1 MLKPPN
7 TAELSFQLGD
17 EIGSEGRNSQ
27 VFKARDLQLNAEI
40 VVKKVKKTTFTDID
54 EYFVEASLLYLSA
67 HPNVVPI
74 HYACHDVDHVYLAMP
89 LYGKGSLKARMA
101 SRPLTVREMIVVST
115 QVLSGIHNIH
125 SKGLIH
131 FDVKPDNILLSER
144 GEAMLSDFGL
154 AKQTSY
160 SGVAGQDRIYGK
172 MVPPEAFQNQDF
184 TRQFDIYQMGLT
196 MHRMSVGDAHFYGE
210 YSGFVRNGTLERNAF
225 KVAVRNGQFPSRN
238 QYPEHIPQKFVNAI
252 RKCLQTDL
260 AQRFTSAIEVVNAV
274 SDIEEALLDWRM
286 EYGTGFRRWVKE
298 LDNGKEVNLVLND
311 DQSSEAFVL
320 SKDGTKR
327 RITEY
332 CTASLGRAEIKKF
345 LREN

>member
-1 MLKPPN
+1 MFKSPN
-7 TAELSFQLGD
+7 TAELSFQIGD

-27 VFKARDLQLNAEI
+27 VFKAKDLQLNADI
-40 VVKKVKKTTFTDID
+40 AVKKVRKTTFSNIE

-74 HYACHDVDHVYLAMP
+74 HYACHDADHVYLAMP
-89 LYGKGSLKARMA
+89 IYSRGSLKARMA
-101 SRPLTVREMIVVST
+101 SRALSVREMVVVST

-172 MVPPEAFQNQDF
+172 MVPPEAFRNQEF
-184 TRQFDIYQMGLT
+184 TRQFDLYQMGLT
-196 MHRMSVGDAHFYGE
+196 MHRMCVGDAHFYNE
-210 YSGFVRNGTLERNAF
+210 YNRFVNGCTFDRDAF
-225 KVAVRNGQFPSRN
+225 KFAVRNGKFPDRN
-238 QYPEHIPQKFVNAI
+238 QYPEHIPTKFINAI

-260 AQRFTSAIEVVNAV
+260 AQRYRSAIEVVNAIA
-274 SDIEEALLDWRM
+274 DIEEALLDWRM
-286 EYGTGFRRWVKE
+286 EYDSGQRRWVKV
-298 LDNGKEVNLVLND
+298 LDDGREVNLIVKD
-311 DQSSEAFVL
+311 SQQSQAFV
-320 SKDGTKR
+320 SSNDGAKRKITK
-327 RITEY
+327 Y
-332 CTASLGRAEIKKF
+332 CTESLGRAEIKRF